1 MRPTL
6 YTIPTPASGQLS
18 TMAHPRGGEW
28 LDDEV
33 RDLREAGVDVLV
45 SLQTADE
52 RYELDLTGEREAAT
66 RAGLIF
72 RELPIPDMDVPGQR
86 EALPLV
92 NELLADVRA
101 GRHVV
106 VHCRAGIGRSSVIA
120 GAVLIA
126 LGSDAEEA
134 CAAISEARGFRV
146 PETRVQ
152 RGWLTDWTDTWRE
165 TGSADGD

>member
-6 YTIPTPASGQLS
+6 YMIPTPAPGRLS

-45 SLQTADE
+45 SLQTPDE
-52 RYELDLTGEREAAT
+52 RYELGLTGEGEAAT

-72 RELPIPDMDVPGQR
+72 HELPIPDMDVPGQR

-92 NELLADVRA
+92 TELLADVRT

-120 GAVLIA
+120 GAVLVA
-126 LGSDAEEA
+126 LGSDAEGA
-134 CAAISEARGFRV
+134 CAVISEARGFPV
-146 PETRVQ
+146 PETALQ
-152 RGWLTDWTDTWRE
+152 RNWLDDWADTWRD
-165 TGSADGD
+165 ADPH